1 MDELIIREDGKYKR
15 YETLLLKRDQLNKEA
30 GSIEVSYVK
39 EFGEL
44 LMRDF
49 ELKVECIKKRKM
61 IAYCIGA
68 VNHGYAIDVQDM
80 NATIEREMALYNLEL
95 KRMAE
100 QKSEADKSKIS
111 PSYKVEKA
119 KRIYRRIAKLI
130 HPDINPAAAA
140 NAEVRELWERV
151 VIAYHC
157 NDDIELDNL
166 EILVRRALRENGEVA
181 EGIRIDD
188 IDERIARLEEE
199 INSIITCEPYV
210 WAKLLESPESIAHKK
225 EELRASIAE
234 SIKYSEELSL
244 ILQDIIAGGGVP
256 IAWIQD

>member
-1 MDELIIREDGKYKR
+1 MDELIVRDDGKYKK
-15 YETLLLKRDQLNKEA
+15 YEALLLRRDQLNKEA

-44 LMRDF
+44 LIRDF

-61 IAYCIGA
+61 IAYCLAA
-68 VNHGYAIDVQDM
+68 VNHGEAIDVAGM
-80 NATIEREMALYNLEL
+80 NAQIEREMALYNLEL

-100 QKSEADKSKIS
+100 QKSEADKSKIT

-119 KRIYRRIAKLI
+119 KRIYRRIAKMI
-130 HPDINPAAAA
+130 HPDINPAAAGD
-140 NAEVRELWERV
+140 EQIRELWERV

-166 EILVRRALRENGEVA
+166 EILVRRALRANGEVA
-181 EGIRIDD
+181 SGVSVDD

-199 INSIITCEPYV
+199 INSIITSEPYV
-210 WAKLLESPESIAHKK
+210 WAELLASAEAVANKK
-225 EELRASIAE
+225 EEIRAGIAE
-234 SIKYSEELSL
+234 SIKYSEDLSM